1 MGLVTVARDARAS
14 APPAQANGARRLSA
28 LALAAWLLGCA
39 SGGPGIG
46 NLGGSWPGGIG
57 ATLRHR
63 SAEGVLVLDRV
74 PEGGAAARAGLRH
87 GATIV
92 AIDGQP
98 VRGRSPAELVA
109 RLRGEVG
116 TVVVLR
122 VRRGEREDD
131 VRVERAPYARDGR
144 GALTGP
150 RRAR

>member
-1 MGLVTVARDARAS
+1 VSRDARAS
-14 APPAQANGARRLSA
+14 APAAQANGALLGSLLL
-28 LALAAWLLGCA
+28 LAVWAGGCA

-63 SAEGVLVLDRV
+63 PSQGVLLLDRV
-74 PEGGAAARAGLRH
+74 PEGGAAARAGLRS

-122 VRRGEREDD
+122 VRRAEREED
-131 VRVERAPYARDGR
+131 VRVERAPYARAQGR
-144 GALTGP
+144 G
-150 RRAR
+150 R